1 MNLLSKISIILT
13 ALGVMLGVAL
23 VYEHDR
29 KSTEQSKE
37 RIASIKSSMIE
48 SPSRAFDLLVAKRNL
63 KSMST
68 EELILIAELSLELP
82 DRSFNHQAL
91 EELKNRLPKSI
102 EVRTFDACV
111 MVLKGE
117 IREGINQLEKIS
129 KENPSDPMS
138 RYFYLKKKWVLGG
151 TDDRIIAK
159 NGLFQLGESNDRWGY
174 KSLQAL
180 NFTSRSDGLL
190 VSDSLTAIEKL
201 QNHPLV
207 TSLDYINSNERKVG
221 LIKDYTAEDALAES
235 KKELGRIVNPVDL
248 GFWSLAMG
256 FTKDALDI
264 VPPAL
269 VNSEKEAF
277 WVRFNG
283 LLESN
288 ASSEAGLLF
297 KDFGYDL
304 SPQEKLRAEAYLSF
318 AESGQIDFEDW
329 LAKSKNLRDVHS
341 LLGFAR
347 LALMQGNAMVAYE
360 AFQEAWNLNEHSFPL
375 SQANQFLQIALSSR
389 NTRLAHQI
397 TESLVTRFPH
407 KFGNSNNHCYLSL
420 LLELKVEEMEELAE
434 KNLRAFPGNRSF
446 ISTLALAKLKAGKPL
461 EALRVM
467 NQRGVAS
474 LLHGERALLAIVL
487 KATGKDEVAST
498 VANGLVEKRMLPEE
512 WELLKEYGLANSNG

>member
-1 MNLLSKISIILT
+1 MNLLQNFYHFDRSWSH
-13 ALGVMLGVAL
+13 AGSCF
-23 VYEHDR
+23 VYEYDR

-82 DRSFNHQAL
+82 DSSFNHQAL
-91 EELKNRLPKSI
+91 KELKNRLPKSI

-138 RYFYLKKKWVLGG
+138 RYFYLKNKWVLGG
-151 TDDRIIAK
+151 IDDRIIAK

-235 KKELGRIVNPVDL
+235 KKELGRLVNPVDL
-248 GFWSLAMG
+248 GFWSLSMG

-264 VPPAL
+264 VPPTL
-269 VNSEKEAF
+269 VKSEKEAF

-283 LLESN
+283 LLR
-288 ASSEAGLLF
+288 AMPSEAGLLF
-297 KDFGYDL
+297 KDFGDDL
-304 SPQEKLRAEAYLSF
+304 SPQEKLGRRYTFL
-318 AESGQIDFEDW
+318 
-329 LAKSKNLRDVHS
+329 LRK
-341 LLGFAR
+341 
-347 LALMQGNAMVAYE
+347 VAD
-360 AFQEAWNLNEHSFPL
+360 
-375 SQANQFLQIALSSR
+375 
-389 NTRLAHQI
+389 
-397 TESLVTRFPH
+397 RF
-407 KFGNSNNHCYLSL
+407 
-420 LLELKVEEMEELAE
+420 
-434 KNLRAFPGNRSF
+434 
-446 ISTLALAKLKAGKPL
+446 
-461 EALRVM
+461 
-467 NQRGVAS
+467 
-474 LLHGERALLAIVL
+474 
-487 KATGKDEVAST
+487 
-498 VANGLVEKRMLPEE
+498 
-512 WELLKEYGLANSNG
+512 